1 MNFDDIKLMWEKDSK
16 IDDTELDTESLK
28 IPQLHSKYLNLYS
41 DYILIKEKTESEQ
54 KIIIRQLWEYYSGKG
69 DEPFDIK
76 LLKQDVPMYIE
87 ADEKYQRITNKLKYY
102 TVITNFLKEVLSNIN
117 TRSYTI
123 KNTIEWR
130 KFLNG
135 I

>member
-87 ADEKYQRITNKLKYY
+87 ADEKYQRITNKLRYY

-117 TRSYTI
+117 NRSYAI

>member
-1 MNFDDIKLMWEKDSK
+1 MNFDEIKLMWERDSK
-16 IDDTELDTESLK
+16 IDDVELDKESLK

-41 DYILIKEKTESEQ
+41 DYQLLKEKAEFEQ
-54 KIIIRQLWEYYSGKG
+54 KIINKQLWEFYTGKSEITC
-69 DEPFDIK
+69 DLKI
-76 LLKQDVPMYIE
+76 LKQDVPMYIE
-87 ADEKYQRITNKLKYY
+87 SDEKYQKIVNKVKYY
-102 TVITNFLKEVLSNIN
+102 STIVNFLKEVLNSIN
-117 TRSYTI
+117 SRSFII

>member
-16 IDDTELDTESLK
+16 IDDTELDIEALK

-41 DYILIKEKTESEQ
+41 DFNLIKEKAEGDHK
-54 KIIIRQLWEYYSGKG
+54 KIIRELWEFYSGKSE
-69 DEPFDIK
+69 EPFHIK
-76 LLKQDVPMYIE
+76 LLKQDVIMYIE
-87 ADEKYQRITNKLKYY
+87 SDERYLRCLNKVKYY
-102 TVITNFLKEVLSNIN
+102 TTIVNYLKEVITNIN
-117 TRSYTI
+117 NRSYAI
-123 KNTIEWR
+123 RNALEWR